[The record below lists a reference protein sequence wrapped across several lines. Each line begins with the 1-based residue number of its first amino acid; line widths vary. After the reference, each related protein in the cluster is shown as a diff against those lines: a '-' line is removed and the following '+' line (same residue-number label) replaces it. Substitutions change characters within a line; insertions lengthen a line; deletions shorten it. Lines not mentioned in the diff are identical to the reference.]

1 MPRFTHI
8 IIGMLEA
15 LCGYLLSNES
25 VKRILNRWLLS
36 FHYFNQPLFFAYW
49 GLLLVNAHKDTLI
62 KVLAT

>member
-1 MPRFTHI
+1 MSRLAHI

-36 FHYFNQPLFFAYW
+36 LHYFN
-49 GLLLVNAHKDTLI
+49 
-62 KVLAT
+62 